1 MTRWA
6 LDVHPDDRAAWLDMT
21 GRDETRTDLPPLRNP
36 ASMLEAAKRNGL
48 QVIAYEIPEE
58 ES

>member
-6 LDVHPDDRAAWLDMT
+6 LDVHPDDREQWYEMT
-21 GRDETRTDLPPLRNP
+21 GRDETLTDLPLLRDP
-36 ASMLEAAKRNGL
+36 ASMLEAAKRNNL
-48 QVIAYEIPEE
+48 RVTAQEIPEE